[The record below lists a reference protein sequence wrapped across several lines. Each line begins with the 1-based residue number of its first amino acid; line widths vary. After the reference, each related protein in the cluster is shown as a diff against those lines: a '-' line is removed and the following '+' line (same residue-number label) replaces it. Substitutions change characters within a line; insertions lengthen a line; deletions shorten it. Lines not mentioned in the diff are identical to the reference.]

1 MQTLRK
7 QTLQHTMSFVKW
19 FPRRMKCTSSKTHVP
34 SPSESFTQSNT
45 SRVKCR
51 PIIPMHSSAG
61 PVFANRAVDSSPLT
75 KRPSCGTTAVQTLNC
90 TKKYPRR
97 VKPSPSGRAVKS
109 MYTHVKLAIH
119 RASSVL
125 SAQLHAC
132 HRNLIRRLS
141 GIPSVGVSSSM
152 FSFVLCSQNKIQRY
166 YHSFEFKQ
174 LLPFSVLDCRPLPLS
189 STGVCRSTSAKHP
202 HPWSHFFYCLLTG
215 FRIICR
221 PPVLRRQANF
231 LSPASFTPFSGPPI
245 FGRVRVRTLSSVP
258 TTRNKKQ
265 TRYRLSVDNVRPFC
279 RIIDFLSLE
288 FLFF

>member
-152 FSFVLCSQNKIQRY
+152 FFFRS
-166 YHSFEFKQ
+166 
-174 LLPFSVLDCRPLPLS
+174 LLPEQDSAILPQLRVQTATSVFCFRLSATAALFNRCLQIHFSE
-189 STGVCRSTSAKHP
+189 TSTSMKP
-202 HPWSHFFYCLLTG
+202 FFYCLLTG

-288 FLFF
+288 FLLF